1 MALFGGPKKEEHG
14 LKPGFREM
22 KWGEAPRPGMTV
34 LDENGPDRFCTIE
47 GDDLSLGGA
56 SVTRI
61 IYKFWQKRLSE
72 VQIEIPLAS
81 VEPVFKHLQAEWGK
95 PERPNRFIED
105 YFWQN
110 DKQGVEAT
118 SASISKNPNTRAA
131 ILLILSRYI
140 QAKRTLIPS
149 PEPPVAKP

>member
-22 KWGEAPRPGMTV
+22 KWGEAPRPGMKL
-34 LDENGPDRFCTIE
+34 LDENGPDRFFTIE

-56 SVTRI
+56 PVSRI
-61 IYKFWQKRLSE
+61 IYKYWQNRLSE
-72 VQIEIPLAS
+72 VQIEIPPAS

-118 SASISKNPNTRAA
+118 SASLSKNPNTRVGT
-131 ILLILSRYI
+131 LLIQSRYI